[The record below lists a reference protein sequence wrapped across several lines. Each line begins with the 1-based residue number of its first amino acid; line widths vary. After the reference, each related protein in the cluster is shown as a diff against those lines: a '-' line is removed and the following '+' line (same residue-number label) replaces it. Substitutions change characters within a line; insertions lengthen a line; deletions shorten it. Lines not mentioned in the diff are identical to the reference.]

1 MVELVDTADLK
12 SSGPKGPYEFES
24 RCRYNVMAPRRGLN
38 EWDISKLKR
47 QVEQHI
53 ECSAF
58 PNPWQVKSGILE
70 DGKEKSSFFKIF

>member
-1 MVELVDTADLK
+1 VMV
-12 SSGPKGPYEFES
+12 
-24 RCRYNVMAPRRGLN
+24 PRWGLN

-70 DGKEKSSFFKIF
+70 DGKEKSSFFKLF